1 MMNEQD
7 SVSSSGSRPFSL
19 GLYLLVVFGL
29 SWPFQIAGAFW
40 ASDFPLRLTLTC
52 ASMLMVTVG
61 TFICGKF
68 IFRDGFAVAG
78 WQWGKPKHYL
88 AVIGLVLLLWFIP
101 SLIAINLGRALP
113 SSLTS
118 EQSVWLVAMWA
129 MLIPAGFGEEFGWR
143 GYMLPHLARCFATRR
158 AILWHGIIWWIWHLP
173 ILLGTAAQGSPSA
186 ATAIGIVLLGAI
198 PAILHGVIFAYI
210 WSSSQSL
217 AVATVYHALF
227 DGVRD
232 SLLILIGFGA
242 FTVLWANLVLIILG
256 TLLLQKGNW
265 RNLEIASASYGRAG

>member
-1 MMNEQD
+1 MNGQD
-7 SVSSSGSRPFSL
+7 SVSGSRPFSL

-29 SWPFQIAGAFW
+29 SWPFQIAAAFL
-40 ASDFPLRLTLTC
+40 ASDLLLRLTLTC
-52 ASMLMVTVG
+52 VSMLMVTVG
-61 TFICGKF
+61 TLICGKF
-68 IFRDGFAVAG
+68 VFRDGFAVAG
-78 WQWGKPKHYL
+78 WRRGKPKHYL

-101 SLIAINLGRALP
+101 SLIAISLGRALP

-118 EQSVWLVAMWA
+118 EQSVWLVAMWM
-129 MLIPAGFGEEFGWR
+129 MLVPAGFGEEFGWR
-143 GYMLPHLARCFATRR
+143 GYMLPHLACRFATRR
-158 AILWHGIIWWIWHLP
+158 AILWHAIIWWIWHLP
-173 ILLGTAAQGSPSA
+173 ILVGTAVQGSPST
-186 ATAIGIVLLGAI
+186 ATAIGTILLGAI

-232 SLLILIGFGA
+232 SLLMLIGFGA

-256 TLLLQKGNW
+256 MLLLQKGNW
-265 RNLEIASASYGRAG
+265 RNLEIASASYGRAV